1 MGPTTRSH
9 LEDAL
14 RGEAF
19 AALRYALF
27 ADRAE
32 EEGRE
37 DIADLFEE
45 IGKEERKEHFREIA
59 DLLGLVG
66 TTKQNIRVALSGEIQ
81 EHRSFYPRYASDARQ
96 AGDLQ
101 AAHQFEEVGADEH
114 RHADRLERAAL
125 DLERLP
131 VG

>member
-1 MGPTTRSH
+1 MHPTTRSH

-37 DIADLFEE
+37 DIADLFEQ

-59 DLLGLVG
+59 DLLDLVG
-66 TTKQNIRVALSGEIQ
+66 TTEQNIRVALSGEIQ
-81 EHRSFYPRYASDARQ
+81 EHRSFYPRYAADARQ
-96 AGDLQ
+96 VGDLR
-101 AAHQFEEVGADEH
+101 AAGQFQELGADEH
-114 RHADRLERAAL
+114 RHADRLERARHEVQLA
-125 DLERLP
+125 P